1 MPKHLIQ
8 SALGTLGLRLIR
20 WPKGVP
26 LDAATVPAPSDFFPT
41 GPIRPWTIPTDLRAL
56 ASAGVPWAA
65 ELVEL
70 YQHNAAWPSSIAP
83 EAGML
88 LQALVRN
95 IQPETVVETGTCVGA
110 STVWMA
116 AGLDLLGSS
125 GPARVIHTFDDFRDV
140 ADQRLALS
148 PLFQN
153 RLDGV
158 RQRFERA
165 GVAGRIHIHVG
176 DSKVK
181 LIEARVQLGSGAGG
195 MGSGG
200 SGRGRGGV
208 QLAFI
213 DGDHSA
219 GGALADLLAI
229 EPVLS
234 VGGYVLFHDTFPSV
248 SNHTGPRHVVDNLG
262 TLAAGKYQLCDLYT
276 AQTNYGLTLLR
287 RIG

>member
-1 MPKHLIQ
+1 MKHLIQ
-8 SALGTLGLRLIR
+8 SALGAFDLRLIR
-20 WPKGVP
+20 WPRS
-26 LDAATVPAPSDFFPT
+26 VPANGAPAPAPGAFFPT
-41 GPIRPWTIPTDLRAL
+41 GPVRPWTIPADLRVL
-56 ASAGVPWAA
+56 AGSGVAWAA
-65 ELVEL
+65 ELVDL

-95 IQPETVVETGTCVGA
+95 IQPTTIVETGTCVGA
-110 STVWMA
+110 STIWMA
-116 AGLDLLGSS
+116 AGLDLLG
-125 GPARVIHTFDDFRDV
+125 PASPPRVIHTFDDFRDV

-153 RLDGV
+153 RLEGV
-158 RQRFERA
+158 KARFERA
-165 GVAGRIHIHVG
+165 GVAGRIRIHVG

-181 LIEARVQLGSGAGG
+181 LVEARAALAASGGGDGGSGGAGG
-195 MGSGG
+195 
-200 SGRGRGGV
+200 V
-208 QLAFI
+208 HLAFI

-219 GGALADLLAI
+219 GGALADLLAV

-234 VGGYVLFHDTFPSV
+234 VGGYVLFHDTFPTV
-248 SNHTGPRHVVDNLG
+248 SNHTGPRHVVDNLA

-287 RIG
+287 RIA